1 MIQDT
6 PEGTTHYY
14 NDGCGIKEH
23 NMTLRRA
30 WEGYCRQFGIGSV
43 NEVDAWDFFMTQF
56 DEMLREDIEKMS
68 KLFESSNSQ
77 TTVDGRIGFREGIAK
92 ANSILEARRLFIKK
106 YV

>member
-56 DEMLREDIEKMS
+56 DEMLAEDIEKM
-68 KLFESSNSQ
+68 KERIKSNHL
-77 TTVDGRIGFREGIAK
+77 GI
-92 ANSILEARRLFIKK
+92 SFDYGVEECIDYLEARRLSIKE
-106 YV
+106 